1 MPFVLIV
8 SISVELAVM
17 CLGEVRFDCLR
28 LLGAESSPSPERGLE
43 ERCRL
48 AEALGFVFLRGRL
61 LIGGAGELSL
71 SLSSSE

>member
-1 MPFVLIV
+1 MMPFVLIV

-17 CLGEVRFDCLR
+17 CLGELRFDCLR
-28 LLGAESSPSPERGLE
+28 LLGVGASPSLERGFE

-61 LIGGAGELSL
+61 LIELSL